1 MDWRARV
8 RDLWSLLDSMDELGF
23 SLNPLDIGA
32 NIRALWSLVER
43 GWAVATEAPP
53 GDTEAIAAAAD
64 DWFTTTEV
72 LLRAGDDFESTA
84 QNLDQ
89 VWQGEA
95 AEACAQT
102 LTVLGHRSADSGTS
116 LRTGAVALATYGE
129 QIRTAQVRH
138 EEFGSGLRAAGDRI
152 ELVAPWNLG
161 EMISEVLT
169 LIAGAVHA
177 AIDAYTIAGEATEE
191 CQRALDRA
199 VGDLGFPP
207 SGAPGLSA
215 LETMRVEHSADGRT
229 RPPLHGDVAE
239 RAASA
244 YDDLS
249 SAEQAQVDA
258 ILDDAP
264 SEEHRAW
271 VLASLAGGALVTTL
285 DGFAR
290 RIAGLDAEPGPGG
303 RPSEL
308 ARALDPSAHELAQE
322 TPTTCGSAALTYAR
336 MYNDP
341 VYALAILD
349 GYDATSG
356 ATNPGSVT
364 DRFGAAEQEVMA
376 RTNSTTDPDGNF
388 TWPWPK
394 QLGTPPWGAA
404 EEMNHGA
411 GVDGT
416 SYEVD
421 MIDSDSPDDRQQAY
435 DDLARNA
442 DGGRVSPLYVGG
454 EDSPRH
460 VVLVVDRVG
469 EDLVVYDPAN
479 GQERTVSEQ
488 DFVDGELPGYW
499 ERPWAAV
506 TP

>member
-23 SLNPLDIGA
+23 SLNPLDIAA

-53 GDTEAIAAAAD
+53 GDAGAIAAAAD
-64 DWFTTTEV
+64 DWFAV
-72 LLRAGDDFESTA
+72 AGALVRAGEDLEGNA
-84 QNLDQ
+84 QDVDQ
-89 VWQGEA
+89 VWRGEA
-95 AEACAQT
+95 AEACART
-102 LTVLGHRSADSGTS
+102 LTALDHRSADSGAS

-129 QIRTAQVRH
+129 QIRTAQLRH
-138 EEFGSGLRAAGDRI
+138 EEFGSGLRAAADRI

-191 CQRALDRA
+191 CQRVLDRA

-207 SGAPGLSA
+207 AGAPGLSA

-244 YDDLS
+244 YQDLS
-249 SAEQAQVDA
+249 AAEQAQVDE
-258 ILDDAP
+258 ILDNAP
-264 SEEHRAW
+264 TEDHRAW
-271 VLASLAGGALVTTL
+271 VLASLASGADMTTL
-285 DGFAR
+285 QGFAQ
-290 RIAGLDAEPGPGG
+290 RISILDAEPGPGG

-308 ARALDPSAHELAQE
+308 ARALDPGAHELAQA
-322 TPTTCGSAALTYAR
+322 TSTTCGSAALTYAR

-349 GYDATSG
+349 GYDAETSTTD
-356 ATNPGSVT
+356 AGSVT
-364 DRFGAAEQEVMA
+364 DRFAAAEQQVMS
-376 RTNSTTDPDGNF
+376 RTNSMRDPDGNL
-388 TWPWPK
+388 TWPWPR

-404 EEMNHGA
+404 AEMNHDA

-416 SYEVD
+416 SYQVGL
-421 MIDSDSPDDRQQAY
+421 IDSDSPDDRQQAY

-442 DGGRVSPLYVGG
+442 DSGRVSPLYVGG

-469 EDLVVYDPAN
+469 EDLIVYDPAN
-479 GQERTVSEQ
+479 GQERTVAES
-488 DFVDGELPGYW
+488 DFVHGELPGYW